1 MDAASSLSE
10 SPLVSVVILNYKR
23 RDALRRVLDSVR
35 MQEYSNRQII
45 LVDNNSGDEIRPFI
59 ENNAPEVEL
68 IELPDNRG
76 ACGGRNAGIERAR
89 GQIVVT
95 LDNDIFLESAFEL
108 TRVVNAF
115 RSRPDIHILAFFL
128 GEADT
133 GAVRSREWCHP
144 RSIADF
150 SSTEFETNYFVEGAA
165 AYRREVFEAVGKYY
179 EPIFL
184 GNEGHDLAL
193 RALDRGFRILYAPK
207 VRARHLMS
215 SDTRSSERTIYIYTR
230 NYIWISYKD
239 FAFLQGVRFL
249 VPKLAMMLYFS
260 LRVRHLPAFF
270 RGIKD
275 GLKGLALIS
284 SERTPISPTTA
295 SYIAELD
302 SHRPA
307 WRVRLAR
314 HRTGPQV

>member
-35 MQEYSNRQII
+35 TQEYANREII

-59 ENNAPEVEL
+59 EDYAPEVEL
-68 IELPDNRG
+68 IELPENRG
-76 ACGGRNAGIERAR
+76 ACGGRNAGIVRTR
-89 GQIVVT
+89 GQIVIT

-108 TRVVNAF
+108 TKVVNAF

-144 RSIADF
+144 RSMADF

-165 AYRREVFEAVGKYY
+165 AYRRELFETVGKYY

-193 RALDRGFRILYAPK
+193 RALDHGFRILYAPQI
-207 VRARHLMS
+207 RARHLMS
-215 SDTRSSERTIYIYTR
+215 LDTRSSERTIYMYTR

-239 FAFLQGVRFL
+239 FELVEGVRFL
-249 VPKLAMMLYFS
+249 ILKLAMMLYFS
-260 LRVRHLPAFF
+260 VRVRHLPAFF

-275 GLKGLALIS
+275 GLKGLPHIH
-284 SERTPISPTTA
+284 SERTPISRSTA

-302 SHRPA
+302 SNRPA

-314 HRTGPQV
+314 HRTGPQI